1 MSRKKPD
8 IFVPNTFLGENR
20 KLFSD
25 LILNTIIDTF
35 IYEFNPTSIS
45 LDMETQTLF
54 TLRLENKRFL
64 VDLLQ
69 VDTLKDYIDIY
80 LFGVKQPQDRYN
92 ITVDGDNILINF
104 IVDITRTPIEVL
116 NTDFIVKGKIVE
128 IENG

>member
-1 MSRKKPD
+1 MSRRKPN
-8 IFVPNTFLGENR
+8 IFLDNVFAGQYREQFKETV
-20 KLFSD
+20 
-25 LILNTIIDTF
+25 LNVITDTF

-45 LDMETQTLF
+45 LDVETQTLF
-54 TLRLENKRFL
+54 TLVLEDKRFL
-64 VDLLQ
+64 VDVLQ
-69 VDTLKDYIDIY
+69 VDTVNDYIDIY

-92 ITVDGDNILINF
+92 VTVDGDNILINF